1 MLNWYWS
8 LSDHRTSIPGAHMK
22 QIHHLSRFLLI
33 GSIGLAALVACQAP
47 DSTPDAFSF
56 AGKTGLS
63 ITETG
68 LVESDTATITGMTA
82 PASISVTGGK
92 YGIDGGA
99 CQSGPGTISVGQ
111 KLRLC
116 VANPSKF
123 GQENTVSIN
132 VGGVS
137 SSFKAAAENL
147 EAITF
152 APASFN
158 PTGEVESISITPA
171 WTSSI
176 SELDVNTSV
185 TGVTGATGG
194 FKIGAGSCQTSGKV
208 KATDSLK
215 ACATVPNTTPNG
227 AKVMVKLEFGSNAT
241 GKVSKTFEGTVGP
254 LTVESVVL
262 TPGNF
267 SAVLDAAKNVTVES
281 NQLTVTGIA
290 TGASATVTVTPATAT
305 LLIDDAIKPS
315 GSSISNNQK
324 IKLSLTSS
332 ATDDTLSTA
341 SIKIVTS
348 MGKEANAT
356 YSVRTAGT
364 LGQGE
369 FKPNQAITDFRPLI
383 PWAKTDP
390 APPTGID
397 VADTGPTCV
406 YGVGGPWKRVQA
418 TEPNDFLYVRANGDQ
433 LGFVKSGLPKEQWN
447 ACPENWS
454 EAAIIAGGENGQL
467 VEGVT
472 RKFGKTA
479 LTFNVAGTGNVSQ
492 VELKLKVAHQSRADL
507 VMTLI
512 SPTGT
517 RVTVFDIPNDSQ
529 GNRMRGTQFSNPNAY
544 DPAGYPLLESAGI
557 SVIFADDAIPP
568 ILDGVQLPVEAATL
582 PYRCGPSNRTVGGVK
597 QTGKLLGDCWNN
609 SGTSTNKAN
618 YPGRTGFGAFGKVLP
633 SNPLSGFN
641 GQPITGTW
649 TLEIE
654 DRSPGNQE
662 SNDDTFPPFRPL
674 DVTGQNPKN
683 DYSSPPRSVTAVL
696 GDTKQLVRQAANGK
710 LIPKVRVA
718 VLTVK

>member
-1 MLNWYWS
+1 MLNRYRS
-8 LSDHRTSIPGAHMK
+8 LKDHRTSIPGAHMK
-22 QIHHLSRFLLI
+22 QTHHLSRLLLI
-33 GSIGLAALVACQAP
+33 GSIGLSALVACQAP
-47 DSTPDAFSF
+47 DSTPDAFRF
-56 AGKTGLS
+56 ADKTDLS

-68 LVESDTATITGMTA
+68 NVESDTVTIAGMTT

-92 YGIDGGA
+92 YGIDGAA
-99 CQSGPGTISVGQ
+99 CQNAPGTISAGQ

-123 GQENTVSIN
+123 GQGNTVSVN
-132 VGGVS
+132 VGGIA
-137 SSFKAAAENL
+137 SSFKAIAENL
-147 EAITF
+147 EAISFT
-152 APASFN
+152 PASFDL
-158 PTGEVESISITPA
+158 TGAVESASITPA

-176 SELDVNTSV
+176 SELDVNASV
-185 TGVTGATGG
+185 TGVPGATGG
-194 FKIGAGSCQTSGKV
+194 FKIGAGSCQTTGKV
-208 KATDSLK
+208 NATDSLK
-215 ACATVPNTTPNG
+215 ACATVPNTTANG
-227 AKVMVKLEFGSNAT
+227 SKVTVKLEFGSNDT

-254 LTVESVVL
+254 LTVESIVL

-281 NQLTVTGIA
+281 NELTVTGIA

-305 LLIDDAIKPS
+305 LLIDNAIKPS
-315 GSSISNNQK
+315 GSSIQNNQK

-332 ATDDTLSTA
+332 VTDDTLSTA
-341 SIKIVTS
+341 SVNIKVVAT
-348 MGKEANAT
+348 GKEVNAT
-356 YSVRTAGT
+356 YSVRTAGA

-390 APPTGID
+390 APPKGID
-397 VADTGPTCV
+397 IADTSPTCI
-406 YGVGGPWKRVQA
+406 YGIGGPWKRVQP

-447 ACPENWS
+447 SCPENWS
-454 EAAIIAGGENGQL
+454 EAGIINGTAVGQQ
-467 VEGVT
+467 
-472 RKFGKTA
+472 FGKTA

-517 RVTVFDIPNDSQ
+517 RVTIFDIPNDSQ

-557 SVIFADDAIPP
+557 SVVFADDAIPP
-568 ILDGVQLPVEAATL
+568 ILDGVQLPAEAATL
-582 PYRCGPSNRTVGGVK
+582 PYRCGPSNRTVNGVK